1 MTAAPEKTYC
11 YVDETGL
18 DHRST
23 TFCVSVVTSQSDREQ
38 MELELL
44 RIEKASGKKER
55 KWLDSTGQR
64 RVRYMTDVLT
74 APLFHGKLYFALY
87 PPTKDYLPKTVLT
100 IARAILR
107 HVPSENYKATVFVD
121 GLPKSR
127 IGYVGTALRRLSV
140 KTDKV
145 RGIRSE
151 TENSLIRL
159 ADALCGFVRAAKE
172 GREDLRELLEVALEH
187 KVIVEL

>member
-1 MTAAPEKTYC
+1 MTAAPEKLYC

-18 DHRST
+18 DVRST
-23 TFCVSVVTSQSDREQ
+23 TFCVSVIVAQADREQ
-38 MELELL
+38 MDQELL
-44 RIEKASGKKER
+44 AIEKASGKKER
-55 KWLDSTGQR
+55 KWLDSNDER

-74 APLFHGKLYFALY
+74 TPLFHGKLYFALY
-87 PPTKDYLPKTVLT
+87 PPTKNYLPKTILT

-107 HVPSENYKATVFVD
+107 HAHTENYKATVFVD

-127 IGYVGTALRRLSV
+127 IGYVGTALRRLRV

-151 TENSLIRL
+151 TESALIRL

-172 GREDLRELLEVALEH
+172 GRDDLGELLEVALEH